1 MNHLKPFERGMD
13 LTAKTFAG
21 LEEVLAAELKALGAK
36 DVTAGKRAVFFRGD
50 QKLLYKSNYQCR
62 TALRIL
68 KPVGIFTVR
77 NEEELY
83 EKLKRIEW
91 QNYFKVRKSI
101 LLNVSLFHSAITHS
115 RFAAQKAKDA
125 IVDYFREQT
134 GRRPDVSKENPNVV
148 IDLHINKNKCTV
160 SLDSSGHPLNK
171 RRYRVS
177 ADKAPLNEVLAAGM
191 IQLTGWDKTGDFID
205 PMCGSGTIAIE
216 AAMYAL
222 NIPAGYYRKDYSFLH
237 WLDYDK
243 ALWEQVK
250 DEADRM
256 IAEHDW
262 PIIASDG
269 SFRAFGI
276 ARTNIKFAHLH
287 KDITLLNKPFE
298 KLNPESGKGILVFNP
313 PYGERLKEEE
323 ITELYRSI
331 GNTLKLKFAG
341 YEAWLITAN
350 PHAAKS
356 IGLHPS
362 KKITLFNGPLESRFL
377 KFELYEGSRKKKAF
391 GKTSK

>member
-1 MNHLKPFERGMD
+1 MNHLKPFEQGVD
-13 LTAKTFAG
+13 LTAKTTAG

-36 DVTAGKRAVFFRGD
+36 DVEPGKRVVFFRGD
-50 QKLLYKSNYQCR
+50 RELIYKANYLCR

-68 KPVGIFTVR
+68 KPVGVFTVN

-83 EKLKRIEW
+83 EKLKRVEW

-101 LLNVSLFHSAITHS
+101 LVNVSLFHSVITHS
-115 RFAAQKAKDA
+115 HFASLKAKDA

-134 GRRPDVSKENPNVV
+134 GRRPNVSKDNPNIV

-160 SLDSSGHPLNK
+160 SLDSSGQPLNK

-177 ADKAPLNEVLAAGM
+177 TDKAPLNEVLAAGM
-191 IQLTGWDKTGDFID
+191 IQLSGWDKTGDFID
-205 PMCGSGTIAIE
+205 PMCGSGTIPIE
-216 AAMYAL
+216 AAMYAM
-222 NIPAGYYRKDYSFLH
+222 NIPAGYYRKDYSFTH

-243 ALWEQVK
+243 ELWAKVRE
-250 DEADRM
+250 EANEK
-256 IAEHDW
+256 IAEHEW
-262 PIIASDG
+262 PIIASDR
-269 SFRAFGI
+269 SFRAFSI

-287 KDITLLNKPFE
+287 KDITLINKPFE
-298 KLNPESGKGILVFNP
+298 KLNPESGKGILIFNP
-313 PYGERLKEEE
+313 PYGERLKEQE

-331 GNTLKLKFAG
+331 GDTLKSKFAG
-341 YEAWLITAN
+341 YVAWIITAN

-362 KKITLFNGPLESRFL
+362 KKITLFNGQLESRLL
-377 KFELYEGSRKKKAF
+377 KFELYEGSRKRKKM
-391 GKTSK
+391 SDS